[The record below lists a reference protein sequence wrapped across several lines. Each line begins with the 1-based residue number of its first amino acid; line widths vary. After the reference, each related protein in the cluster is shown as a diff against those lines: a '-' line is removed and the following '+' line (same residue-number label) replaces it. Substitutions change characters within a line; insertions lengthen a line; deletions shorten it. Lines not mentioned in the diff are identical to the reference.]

1 MKNLIS
7 FFFIV
12 AFMSALTAQGQTN
25 ADDASEQFVFGI
37 KAGVN
42 YSNVWDENEDDFRA
56 DPKLGAVGGLFL
68 GIPIGPF
75 LGVQVEGLL
84 AQKGFQANGTLLG
97 NDYSIKKT
105 KTSLDFPLQIALK
118 PVEFVTIL
126 AGPQYSYLIKEKTE
140 YKFGENSTAQEDVF
154 NADNVRKNT
163 LGFVFGLDV
172 NIEHVVLSG
181 RAGWDFQTN
190 AGDGSSSAPRY
201 KNQWLQFTIGFR
213 I

>member
-7 FFFIV
+7 IFFIV

-56 DPKLGAVGGLFL
+56 DPKVGAVGGLFL